1 MIHRICL
8 IFMIFKAEF
17 MNESTCHGTRV
28 VGAQN
33 LEPLRLMPIGKFL
46 ANLMSI
52 NPHRG
57 MNFDSFRRLNHDLFD
72 LFDFHDF

>member
-1 MIHRICL
+1 
-8 IFMIFKAEF
+8 MIFEVGL
-17 MNESTCHGTRV
+17 MNKSNCHGACV

-46 ANLMSI
+46 ANLISI

-57 MNFDSFRRLNHDLFD
+57 MNFDSFHRLNHDLFD